1 MMYCDNKKRNRSIFL
16 QERCQLQGLHPPK
29 VLLLDGGFGR
39 ELHFRGVEVPQTIW
53 SAGALIT
60 VPEVVQQIH
69 LDYIFAGADVI
80 TTNTYGLIRSELSK
94 EGIEEHFAALN
105 TLACRLAVKARE
117 KSSRDVMIAGSLP
130 PLGGS
135 FRPDLVGPP
144 AELEA
149 LYHEQAKLLAP
160 HVDLLL
166 CETMSTAAEGYA
178 AVKAACRT
186 GKPVWVAWTLHE
198 DRSGNLRSG
207 ESIDDAMAALEG
219 LPVDG
224 CLANC
229 CSPESITNVISQ
241 MVRSG
246 VRWIGGY
253 ANTFT
258 AIPDDWVLDGKKD
271 TDGLLSL
278 RSDLDPDSYAVHV
291 RHWLV
296 AGATVVGGCCGTRPA
311 HTAAMRAVIDEA
323 CSHST

>member
-1 MMYCDNKKRNRSIFL
+1 M
-16 QERCQLQGLHPPK
+16 QALHPPE

-60 VPEVVQQIH
+60 APEVVQQIH
-69 LDYIFAGADVI
+69 LDYILAGADVI
-80 TTNTYGLIRSELSK
+80 TTNTYGLIRSDLIK
-94 EGIEEHFAALN
+94 EGIEKDFAALN
-105 TLACRLAVKARE
+105 ILACRLAVKARE
-117 KSSRDVMIAGSLP
+117 ISAREVAIAGSLP

-135 FRPDLVGPP
+135 FRPDLVGPLE
-144 AELEA
+144 ELEA
-149 LYHEQAKLLAP
+149 MYYEQVELLAP

-166 CETMSTAAEGYA
+166 CETMSSAAEGNA
-178 AVKAACRT
+178 AVKAACRS

-207 ESIDDAMAALEG
+207 ETIDDAMAALEG

-229 CSPESITNVISQ
+229 CSPESITNAMSQ
-241 MVRSG
+241 MVG
-246 VRWIGGY
+246 TGARWTGGY

-258 AIPDDWVLDGKKD
+258 AIPNDWLLDGDKE

-291 RHWLV
+291 RNWLE
-296 AGATVVGGCCGTRPA
+296 AGATVVGGCCGTRPE
-311 HTAAMRAVIDEA
+311 HTAAMRAVIDEEHN
-323 CSHST
+323 HST

>member
-1 MMYCDNKKRNRSIFL
+1 MQVLY
-16 QERCQLQGLHPPK
+16 PPK

-60 VPEVVQQIH
+60 APEVVQQIH
-69 LDYIFAGADVI
+69 LDYILAGADVI
-80 TTNTYGLIRSELSK
+80 TTNTYGLIRSDLIK
-94 EGIEEHFAALN
+94 EGIEEQFAALN
-105 TLACRLAVKARE
+105 TSACRLAVKARE
-117 KSSRDVMIAGSLP
+117 KSSREVMIAGSLP

-135 FRPDLVGPP
+135 FRPDLVGLSS
-144 AELEA
+144 ELEA
-149 LYHEQAKLLAP
+149 LYHEQAELLAP

-166 CETMSTAAEGYA
+166 CETMSSIAEGHA

-198 DRSGNLRSG
+198 DRSGSLRSG
-207 ESIDDAMAALEG
+207 ESIDDAMAALKG

-229 CSPESITNVISQ
+229 CSPESITNAMSQ

-246 VRWIGGY
+246 VPWIGGY

-258 AIPDDWVLDGKKD
+258 AIPNDWTLDGEKD

-291 RHWLV
+291 RNWLA
-296 AGATVVGGCCGTRPA
+296 AGATVVGGCCGTRPE
-311 HTAAMRAVIDEA
+311 HTVAMRAVIEE
-323 CSHST
+323 SHNNST

>member
-1 MMYCDNKKRNRSIFL
+1 M
-16 QERCQLQGLHPPK
+16 QALHPPE

-60 VPEVVQQIH
+60 APEVVQQIH
-69 LDYIFAGADVI
+69 LDYILAGADVI
-80 TTNTYGLIRSELSK
+80 TTNTYGLIRSDLIK
-94 EGIEEHFAALN
+94 EGIEKDFAALN
-105 TLACRLAVKARE
+105 ILACRLAVKARE
-117 KSSRDVMIAGSLP
+117 ISAREVAIAGSLP

-135 FRPDLVGPP
+135 FRPDLVGPLE
-144 AELEA
+144 ELEA
-149 LYHEQAKLLAP
+149 MYNEQVEVLAP

-166 CETMSTAAEGYA
+166 CETMSSAAEGNA
-178 AVKAACRT
+178 AVKAACRS

-207 ESIDDAMAALEG
+207 ETIDDAMAALEG

-229 CSPESITNVISQ
+229 CSPESITNAMSQ
-241 MVRSG
+241 MVG
-246 VRWIGGY
+246 TGARWTGGY

-258 AIPDDWVLDGKKD
+258 AIPNDWLLDGDKE

-291 RHWLV
+291 RNWLE
-296 AGATVVGGCCGTRPA
+296 AGATVVGGCCGTRPE
-311 HTAAMRAVIDEA
+311 HTAAMRAVIDEEHK
-323 CSHST
+323 HST